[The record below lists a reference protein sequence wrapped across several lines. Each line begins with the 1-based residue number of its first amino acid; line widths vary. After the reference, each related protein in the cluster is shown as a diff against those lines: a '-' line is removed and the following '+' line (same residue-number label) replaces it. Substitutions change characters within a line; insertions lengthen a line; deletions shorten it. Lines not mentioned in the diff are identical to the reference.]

1 MKPNGKLCEPLGNE
15 SNLIASRRILQN
27 VRPLLVSPI
36 RGNLLKKIVAPVVV
50 VDPFGILPGRSLT
63 IRQRKE
69 LYLHKKRKF
78 LVLVILCMRREK
90 RKINSLLT
98 PVRIYARTGR

>member
-1 MKPNGKLCEPLGNE
+1 MSPSANYREPLGNE

-27 VRPLLVSPI
+27 MRPLLVSPI

-50 VDPFGILPGRSLT
+50 VNSSGILPGRSLT

-78 LVLVILCMRREK
+78 LVRD
-90 RKINSLLT
+90 SL
-98 PVRIYARTGR
+98 YAS